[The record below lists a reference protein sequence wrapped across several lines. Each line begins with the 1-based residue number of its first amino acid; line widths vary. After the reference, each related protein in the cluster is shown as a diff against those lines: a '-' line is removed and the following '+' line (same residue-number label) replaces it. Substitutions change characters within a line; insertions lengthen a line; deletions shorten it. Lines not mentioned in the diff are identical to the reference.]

1 MIKRL
6 RTEIGEDIIENNK
19 RYVHTY
25 TVPNFEY
32 ESKEYALK
40 RLKALDI
47 DFISKDVLVEGCEH
61 YGPYTEI
68 YIKEVEVW
76 ELL

>member
-6 RTEIGEDIIENNK
+6 RTEIGKDIIKNNK

-32 ESKEYALK
+32 ESKEYAIK

-47 DFISKDVLVEGCEH
+47 DFISKDVLIEECEH
-61 YGPYTEI
+61 YGSYTEI
-68 YIKEVEVW
+68 YMTDVFE
-76 ELL
+76 

>member
-6 RTEIGEDIIENNK
+6 RTEIGEDIIKNNK
-19 RYVHTY
+19 RYTHTY
-25 TVPNFEY
+25 TVPNMEY

-40 RLKALDI
+40 RLKALKL
-47 DFISKDVLVEGCEH
+47 DFISQDILVEGCEL

-68 YIKEVEVW
+68 YITGIFD
-76 ELL
+76 